1 MKQYWSILWRFY
13 LCTFLVSRVHE
24 TFFYVADERFHKF
37 NLTMVLI
44 SHGAFFLAAY
54 AIRKHK
60 FSQGFWRDLYDA
72 NQLKV
77 IYSTFILGAIVM
89 SGLSFLVATNLA
101 TDVWVDFRLFGIF
114 LYALIIPAV
123 AQFRVNR
130 FHGESQVR
138 ETSI

>member
-13 LCTFLVSRVHE
+13 LCIFLVSRVFE
-24 TFFYVADERFHKF
+24 TFFYVADERFIKF
-37 NLTMVLI
+37 NLTMTLI
-44 SHGAFFLAAY
+44 SHGAFFIAAY

-77 IYSTFILGAIVM
+77 IYSTFILGTIIM
-89 SGLSFLVATNLA
+89 SGLSVLVATNFA
-101 TDVWVDFRLFGIF
+101 TDVWVDFRVFGVS
-114 LYALIIPAV
+114 LYALTIPAV

-130 FHGESQVR
+130 FQGESQVK
-138 ETSI
+138 ETSL